1 MNMRLTTGSLLSTRP
16 VRAAVCWVVRALARE
31 RISITV
37 FWSEGSS
44 RLSPSSS
51 APSSFSSP
59 SSWAAAASVE
69 SEAEAESAPDAIRII
84 LSTSLA
90 PSFVR
95 TYSSYATKRRPS
107 CAPTST
113 LRVWARSGAIMLL
126 RESSAT
132 IPRSCACTILVGV
145 LVGGPSSSS
154 SLSSSLSSSS
164 SSSLPSV
171 VSSSS
176 SSSSPL
182 HTIVCIEPCSTCFQV
197 SLLLRSR
204 LQQSSSGTLVSPISV
219 TPPNMNRELPLM
231 SREGLMRGQGSV
243 SAAK

>member
-1 MNMRLTTGSLLSTRP
+1 MTLGHPHTHTRGKLLGPWCSAQSDQPVVHVPGGSCLRRRHLQTGRGRGTLVCDGFGQRFFYLPALNASLRLHLPPVLPLPPLCLCSLSLCSLSLCLCSLLLLLLVSGP
-16 VRAAVCWVVRALARE
+16 
-31 RISITV
+31 
-37 FWSEGSS
+37 
-44 RLSPSSS
+44 LSN
-51 APSSFSSP
+51 
-59 SSWAAAASVE
+59 
-69 SEAEAESAPDAIRII
+69 
-84 LSTSLA
+84 
-90 PSFVR
+90 
-95 TYSSYATKRRPS
+95 
-107 CAPTST
+107 C
-113 LRVWARSGAIMLL
+113 
-126 RESSAT
+126 
-132 IPRSCACTILVGV
+132 
-145 LVGGPSSSS
+145 S